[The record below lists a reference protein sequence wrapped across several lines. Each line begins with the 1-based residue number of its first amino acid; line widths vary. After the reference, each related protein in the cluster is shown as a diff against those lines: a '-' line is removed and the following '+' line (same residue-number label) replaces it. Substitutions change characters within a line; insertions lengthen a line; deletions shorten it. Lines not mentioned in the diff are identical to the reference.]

1 MGHFNAYICQVAKDA
16 QASQDILIDIFER
29 IEMFFRRLEIY
40 TELPSTMEMMDTII
54 QVMAEVLSILGIATK
69 EIRQGRMS
77 KYLGTNMRMLTEGFS
92 EKYVKTLIG
101 KMEMED
107 ALKRLDRL
115 TQEEARMAA
124 AENLK
129 ATHAVDERVK
139 GVADTVVAIDR
150 RVAGV
155 DDRVANV
162 GDQVA
167 DVNDQV
173 VDVSDQVVGVSD
185 QVADVND
192 QVTGVGNQVAG
203 VDDRVAGVNDRVV
216 IVDDRVKMVDNRVI
230 EVITGMQ
237 IISSRF
243 PKR

>member
-1 MGHFNAYICQVAKDA
+1 
-16 QASQDILIDIFER
+16 
-29 IEMFFRRLEIY
+29 
-40 TELPSTMEMMDTII
+40 MEMMDTII

-77 KYLGTNMRMLTEGFS
+77 KYLGTDMRMLSKGCL

-101 KMEMED
+101 KTEMED
-107 ALKRLDRL
+107 ALKRLDKL

-124 AENLK
+124 AQNLR

-139 GVADTVVAIDR
+139 GVADTVVAIDS

-155 DDRVANV
+155 DDRVADV

-167 DVNDQV
+167 DVSDQV
-173 VDVSDQVVGVSD
+173 VDVSAQVVGVSD

-203 VDDRVAGVNDRVV
+203 VNDRVAGVNDRVV
-216 IVDDRVKMVDNRVI
+216 IVDDRVKTVDNRVI
-230 EVITGMQ
+230 EVITGM
-237 IISSRF
+237 
-243 PKR
+243 